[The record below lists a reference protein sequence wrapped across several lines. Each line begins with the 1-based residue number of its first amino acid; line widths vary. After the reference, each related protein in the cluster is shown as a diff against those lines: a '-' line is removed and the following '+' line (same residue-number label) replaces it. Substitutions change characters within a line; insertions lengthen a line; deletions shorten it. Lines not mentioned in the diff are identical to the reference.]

1 MDVLSEVLKAVKLD
15 GAVFFHGEFS
25 APWCMREPDADT
37 MASYLSAASKHVI
50 IFHLLTEGRGPLV
63 SSEARP
69 LSLIAG
75 DLVIFPHGDA
85 HVMGNGPPVKPVD
98 SSTHLQQVLAEGRML
113 SQYGGG
119 GEMTKLICGYLT
131 CERHLSQVFLAGLP
145 ALMKLHIRDE
155 PSGRWLE
162 ESLRY
167 SVGQAEAAD
176 PGGDGARETIRG
188 VVR

>member
-37 MASYLSAASKHVI
+37 MASYLRCFEACDHFSSPDRRARPCSH
-50 IFHLLTEGRGPLV
+50 RG
-63 SSEARP
+63 EARP

-98 SSTHLQQVLAEGRML
+98 SSTHLQQVLAE
-113 SQYGGG
+113 
-119 GEMTKLICGYLT
+119 
-131 CERHLSQVFLAGLP
+131 AGCS
-145 ALMKLHIRDE
+145 RNT
-155 PSGRWLE
+155 G
-162 ESLRY
+162 
-167 SVGQAEAAD
+167 AA
-176 PGGDGARETIRG
+176 AR
-188 VVR
+188 